1 MNILIDDLPDTVLGT
16 PVNTDFRAMVQLE
29 QLIQDPQVPPADK
42 IRLGLQLFY
51 TEGLPTDPQKD
62 GWSVTLPVAWDG
74 LLWFYRG
81 GEGQEPAEQEEPEK
95 PQQRQRQAR
104 QRARRVYDFEQDA
117 DRIYAA
123 FRQVYG
129 VDLQGEP
136 LHWWAFRAMLFAL
149 PDSCLQGKI
158 MGYRA
163 TDTSK
168 LKGAEKKR
176 IQRLQQIYAIKTG
189 TPEDTMSTA
198 ERERQMRASVLNRYQ
213 EAQKWRAEQMT
224 GSK

>member
-1 MNILIDDLPDTVLGT
+1 MNLLIDDMPRAILGV

-29 QLIQDPQVPPADK
+29 QLIHDPQVSAQDK
-42 IRLGLQLFY
+42 IRLGLGLLY
-51 TEGLPTDPQKD
+51 TEELPCADVKT
-62 GWSVTLPVAWDG
+62 AWDG

-81 GEGQEPAEQEEPEK
+81 GEDADPDSDQEPEK
-95 PQQRQRQAR
+95 PRTPRQAPKR
-104 QRARRVYDFEQDA
+104 VRRVYDFGQDA
-117 DRIYAA
+117 GRIYAA

-129 VDLQGEP
+129 VDLQSEP

-176 IQRLQQIYAIKTG
+176 IQRLQQIYAIKSG
-189 TPEDTMSTA
+189 APEDTMSTA
-198 ERERQMRASVLNRYQ
+198 ERERQMRANVLARYR
-213 EAQKWRAEQMT
+213 EAQKWIAEKET